1 MRGTQSYLRSWTF
14 CVCAF
19 AYQTAK
25 ERLER
30 KYGGTRREVMG
41 YLDALENFKPIRQDH
56 PKDADKFEDLLDVAV
71 TI

>member
-1 MRGTQSYLRSWTF
+1 
-14 CVCAF
+14 
-19 AYQTAK
+19 
-25 ERLER
+25 
-30 KYGGTRREVMG
+30 MG